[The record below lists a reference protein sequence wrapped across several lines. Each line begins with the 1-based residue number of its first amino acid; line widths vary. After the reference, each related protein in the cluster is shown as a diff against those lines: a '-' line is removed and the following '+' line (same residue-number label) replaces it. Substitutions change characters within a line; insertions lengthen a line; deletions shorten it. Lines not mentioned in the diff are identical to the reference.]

1 MLFDHLV
8 NAAAADYVPELYDSA
23 PAFVPMKALSGA
35 QMLDAQVKTSAFLEE
50 LSAGDEESISEAE
63 KAHAQDAF
71 KAMITADPNIH
82 EKLLTLQVPREVQ
95 NAIAMVSS
103 YQWHFVEQAKELRSM
118 AVAKIVVET
127 EHPDARI
134 RLRALELLGKVTEV
148 ALFTDRV
155 EVKRTQLTDEEL
167 NEQVLQRMARVEKYM
182 GQVEIAERAAP
193 VENEGGAAE

>member
-8 NAAAADYVPELYDSA
+8 SAAAADYLPELYDSA
-23 PAFVPMKALSGA
+23 PAFLPMKALSGA
-35 QMLDAQVKTSAFLEE
+35 QMLDAQVQTSAFLEG
-50 LSAGDEESISEAE
+50 LGANDEEIIDAAEA
-63 KAHAQDAF
+63 AHAQDAF
-71 KAMITADPNIH
+71 KALITADPNIH
-82 EKLLTLQVPREVQ
+82 EKLLHLQVPREVK

-167 NEQVLQRMARVEKYM
+167 NEQVLQRMARIEKNM
-182 GQVEIAERAAP
+182 GQVEIVERAEP
-193 VENEGGAAE
+193 GERAEPTE

>member
-1 MLFDHLV
+1 MTKLRLPDVTLV
-8 NAAAADYVPELYDSA
+8 AVDTASHDLTRMA
-23 PAFVPMKALSGA
+23 
-35 QMLDAQVKTSAFLEE
+35 LEE
-50 LSAGDEESISEAE
+50 CTTRVDFGDVLVFSDKHILPGS
-63 KAHAQDAF
+63 
-71 KAMITADPNIH
+71 
-82 EKLLTLQVPREVQ
+82 
-95 NAIAMVSS
+95 
-103 YQWHFVEQAKELRSM
+103 QWHFVEQAKELRSM

-182 GQVEIAERAAP
+182 GQVEIAERAVP